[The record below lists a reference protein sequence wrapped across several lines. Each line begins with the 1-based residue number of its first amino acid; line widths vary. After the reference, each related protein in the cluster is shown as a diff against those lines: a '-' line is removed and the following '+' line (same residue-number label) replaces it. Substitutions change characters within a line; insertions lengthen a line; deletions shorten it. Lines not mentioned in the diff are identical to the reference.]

1 MSGNIIGPDLSTP
14 PQSPLLQQD
23 PEQRLFR
30 LRQDVLQRMRQ
41 DENREWEQN
50 YTTALNGDPALEAEA
65 QTYAKKMGVDP
76 STVKSDMDFARKFV
90 NAKAVQAEDLRRQNP
105 NLFTAFSEPKT
116 MSVAA
121 DYAQRLREDDSTWGH
136 IKRQVNAGWLTN
148 VSSFYGLKRLLSSDG
163 ELSPEDAATLQEVNN
178 EMQIAQQE
186 DSWNASALRLL
197 GNMAPTVAASATAVG
212 AGLAVPATLG
222 GTAPIAGTAT
232 LLVTGGNIAMMAG
245 ETYNLAR
252 ERGLSHGEAVV
263 AATSTGVVTGWLGG
277 KAFNA
282 IAGPMLGTL
291 ETQFGRAA
299 VRSALRGTAQLN
311 GKKLFNDLMWT
322 SLKNTAIETGQELA
336 ETTTQFAAINLVKDG
351 SASKEDW
358 NEFYNEL
365 VATAKEVGKGMA
377 LLSPVVPSI
386 NAAMQMRYVKEAKD
400 VRAGFDRLVQQKAV
414 EELAS
419 RSGDTAVEI
428 TNRLAQ
434 ESLILVSP
442 EKLIESVDK
451 IEAAVLESLAKQ
463 RNVTV
468 EQLKASMGG
477 QSQVMADL
485 VAKMPD
491 LMTRLDKAR
500 QDGVDM
506 TMSAGEWRV
515 HLLNTPLGAEI
526 ANHARIEGQT
536 YTMAEAMMVDAK
548 AEAWRKESDELTRQN
563 IKHQA
568 EIARQSRQVE
578 LAISNEYR
586 QIGLPVDQAR
596 LNAQLMKHFVTAS
609 ALSVGQ
615 MPMEWLARPENK
627 LTVNVEGMKRQEAQV
642 AEPGPAP
649 GVAAPAPSTP
659 ADLVSAFE
667 TIAGASPE
675 TVTDLAAAQKMFGD
689 LQRKMKSR
697 ISRAQKGRVETADQ
711 MTKRIAPLARDLA
724 RLAAQMRAL
733 EVRSPGQT
741 AIIEKAVPFIQQALQ
756 EDLLAQGL
764 LAKLQ
769 RSEPEVP
776 TEAEAFPEGRDK
788 ATTRQIKAYEKHVN
802 ALKRWKKQVQSAQG
816 KRVASRA
823 LIEAGQSIK
832 ELVEQDLPQPL
843 SPVGTR
849 DIAKEIQAAKDAIEQ
864 MKASGQQQADI
875 DALQAWIKEAEAFE
889 RNKVARV
896 YKQEQTVPADEEVAM
911 QELDLQKLHQILFH
925 GTPWVW
931 QPEPGYPYGRP
942 RLDLIGRGEGVAAFG
957 WGFYTSAVE
966 DVAKFYRGQEFGIGE
981 RGKFDGKTLDEWIH
995 SNPISENDLLSLMLG
1010 AYSFPGEKVA
1020 KLFRELKSEIKD
1032 LGQNIEPEIR
1042 KLLTTT
1048 SRHTWEIRRMF
1059 YGDLKRNDVKGT
1071 DWVDMITPAL
1081 TSIYRQ
1087 VASKAGIDESKANFE
1102 DVITK
1107 MASDAQQ
1114 NPDKL
1119 GEGAFVRLMMRLHRE
1134 FSQTYG
1140 YDYMEK
1146 GVKPKPAGDME
1157 ARVMDVLWDKYHSKL
1172 SIPVGYLL
1180 KFEIPEQKYKWIDS
1194 GEFAT
1199 ELFNLLRDRLPTEVM
1214 EEIERQAQEQINSSG
1229 DPESGITN
1237 AMLMMALHR
1246 HRGIYDWTKLVSI
1259 AQPEGEQLI
1268 TKPIAVDSYIQEI
1281 NDAMEDATAADGA
1294 VDVSRMLRKLRDAL
1308 NRIVAPNVDGLIT
1321 ELNMVMARQLFSV
1334 VMKKLRK
1341 HAEADTEARPWKLE
1355 LLNEFSRV
1363 CASKSMEFNV
1373 SRNAAVN
1380 LLPQNIRYFNRHD
1393 FSFTDALAQL
1403 GGMFD
1408 VDYTDIAKRYNF
1420 YDKYPNMWQGSNDK
1434 MKVSVTAEALL
1445 ANELHNTS
1453 VDSPVSDWDLIGM
1466 GYNLENEQGEQD
1478 LAALDTL
1485 NLVMAIIA
1493 KSPNVD
1499 AYAADLQHHVPVQTK
1514 PEELEQWKFN
1524 PDSTEYHKNVAMAL
1538 LHLGYSGYIY
1548 PAGMLSGASTGIE
1561 GEDNWL
1567 IWDQNALND
1576 MAMTERNGQLLSDAR
1591 KGYQSVQNMQVLGDF
1606 DPVTNTI
1613 LLRTGYNS
1621 STITHEIAHW
1631 FLNSLERMADNPN
1644 ASQQVRDTMDTML
1657 KWFGVKDFET
1667 WKGLSLND
1675 KREGHERF
1683 AISWEEWLLSGVA
1696 PTKEL
1701 TKMFRQ
1707 FRGVL
1712 SQWYNHANTTN
1723 EAYKAR
1729 FGVDMPAMTH
1739 EVKTAFA
1746 RMITTDDEIMEAEA
1760 IEGLLPHFIS
1770 QEQWVSY
1777 GLDPAGWAEYQ
1788 TALEEARNEAKDE
1801 LQKQSMKGMAY
1812 LVRSEAAHLRKLQK
1826 EFDAEYETTREQ
1838 VEKDLKQEKR
1848 YKLAYWLSNGIVY
1861 DMNGQDMRATMS
1873 VNHKLD
1879 RDKVAQLMVG
1889 QKTDKLPKWLTAL
1902 ERAGLST
1909 TNSRLWLKKDGLD
1922 PEAVAK
1928 QFGFKDG
1935 AEMMAALK
1943 DLPSIDEAIDTE
1955 TSARMRQ
1962 KTGFVD
1968 VKNASTKELTK
1979 IVSEALHGKAR
1990 AKFVAIELRALTKA
2004 TQPVKMMNNVAS
2016 RAATMRLNAT
2026 LVGQVMPHKAK
2037 QEAKRWRAQINK
2049 SLMQKKPD
2057 SAEAAKAAQQELLH
2071 THLYEQQLEFVKE
2084 RDAKLKDLGKWSK
2097 SDEDIVRTRD
2107 IARVNAGRALL
2118 SYYGLYDMPANKTPD
2133 ALLMDLQQED
2143 QAAYQML
2150 RPLIEKAIAFRLQSQ
2165 AAGGRGAQMPYTML
2179 TVDEFRVL
2187 MSQLEGL
2194 WETAKT
2200 VRSIELEEGRKLIRE
2215 AAEECG
2221 GQLENISDHTE
2232 IRGSLTVME
2241 QFSRSMSAKVTKQ
2254 LSMMQHLCRY
2264 LDQRVVGPF
2273 TKYVW
2278 RPLNKASQ
2286 DYSDAYD
2293 KYVKK
2298 YAEILKRADRG
2309 NTKIAATELVNER
2322 GEPWVFGRG
2331 DNRGKSELLKVLLN
2345 LGNVSNRKYLLL
2357 GYGWD
2362 PQKFDEFINRMFEE
2376 GVLTDAD
2383 LDLCQEIWNMTDE
2396 LGQLANE
2403 AHKKQHGRK
2412 VDMIPP
2418 TEVTNPVTGKKV
2430 RGGYIPIVPDKWQPP
2445 IGGELNA
2452 MLDGISTDMQ
2462 KWIPSI
2468 QGTFLIE
2475 RAEKTFPKLD
2485 LTLGSL
2491 AAHIEHVVRYAT
2503 IQPAL
2508 RDVNRLMRH
2517 PTFSKAINKYDP
2529 DMMREVITPWL
2540 QTVATQ
2546 SITRYTGGK
2555 NGFAN
2560 MGYWRELR
2568 IGAAVV
2574 NMSTNI
2580 PQALANLFGLFT
2592 AKPFVTKGNLIRA
2605 AWQVLFSWK
2614 DTTKFVH
2621 DRSRIIAQEE
2631 RDGMF
2636 ESLQLIYNN
2645 GEVSKAAKF
2654 GNLMHR
2660 FSLALQKLTQ
2670 GPVNR
2675 IVWLG
2680 TYQQELAALM
2690 DKKMPAAEA
2699 QAEAALRA
2707 DAAVSMT
2714 QNANRPIDVAEA
2726 QKGSEA
2732 YRTLIQYTGWFSN
2745 NWNLNYFETKAILRD
2760 EIGFAGKSGA
2770 ALNTLLQ
2777 CFLTPII
2784 GSALI
2789 TAWYYSQDDEEDE
2802 APELAEQMEW
2812 FVWQMT
2818 RGVSA
2823 PLPLAN
2829 LSVRAAQL
2837 YLDDNAMN
2845 DKFPT
2850 MPVIGVL
2857 ESAIRRKNKEGLEG
2871 LDGWADLIALFSG
2884 GRVPANWFTDPALKM
2899 TK

>member
-1 MSGNIIGPDLSTP
+1 MGNNIIGPDPNTP

-50 YTTALNGDPALEAEA
+50 YATALNGDPALEAEA

-178 EMQIAQQE
+178 EMKIAQQE

-197 GNMAPTVAASATAVG
+197 GNIAPTAAASATAVG
-212 AGLAVPATLG
+212 AGLLLPATAG

-232 LLVTGGNIAMMAG
+232 MLVTGGNIAMMAG
-245 ETYNLAR
+245 ETYNQAR
-252 ERGLSHGEAVV
+252 EKGLSHGEAVV
-263 AATSTGVVTGWLGG
+263 AATSTGLVTGYLGG
-277 KAFNA
+277 KAFQA
-282 IAGPMLGTL
+282 IAGPILGTL
-291 ETQFGRAA
+291 EKQFGSAA
-299 VRSALRGTAQLN
+299 VRAALRGTANLN

-351 SASKEDW
+351 SASNEDW

-485 VAKMPD
+485 VAKIPD

-627 LTVNVEGMKRQEAQV
+627 LTVNVEGMTRQEAQV
-642 AEPGPAP
+642 TEPGPAP
-649 GVAAPAPSTP
+649 IVVSQVPAAP

-667 TIAGASPE
+667 TITGVSPE
-675 TVTDLAAAQKMFGD
+675 TITDLAAAQKMFGD
-689 LQRKMKSR
+689 LQRKMKAR
-697 ISRAQKGRVETADQ
+697 ISRSQKGRIDTAEQ
-711 MTKRIAPLARDLA
+711 MGKRVAPLARDLA

-756 EDLLAQGL
+756 EDLLARGR
-764 LAKLQ
+764 LAELQ
-769 RSEPEVP
+769 MSEPKVP

-788 ATTRQIKAYEKHVN
+788 ATTRQIKAYEKQVN

-816 KRVASRA
+816 KRAASRA

-832 ELVEQDLPQPL
+832 ELAEQGAQDIAPQ
-843 SPVGTR
+843 PVGTR

-911 QELDLQKLHQILFH
+911 EELDLQKLHQILFH

-931 QPEPGYPYGRP
+931 QPEPGYPNGRP

-966 DVAKFYRGQEFGIGE
+966 DVAKFYRSQEFGIGE

-1010 AYSFPGEKVA
+1010 EYSFPGERVA
-1020 KLFRELKSEIKD
+1020 NLFRELKSEIKD
-1032 LGQNIEPEIR
+1032 LGQDIEPAIR
-1042 KLLTTT
+1042 KLLTTS
-1048 SRHTWEIRRMF
+1048 SRYAWEIRRMF
-1059 YGDLKRNDVKGT
+1059 YGDIKRTDVKGT
-1071 DWVDMITPAL
+1071 AWVDMTIQAL

-1119 GEGAFVRLMMRLHRE
+1119 SEGAFVRLMMRLHRE

-1146 GVKPKPAGDME
+1146 GVKPKPAGDMD
-1157 ARVMDVLWDKYHSKL
+1157 AKMMDVLWDKYHNKL

-1180 KFEIPEQKYKWIDS
+1180 KFEIPQQKYRWIR
-1194 GEFAT
+1194 T
-1199 ELFNLLRDRLPTEVM
+1199 EDLWNDHPLRDALEANLPPEVWD
-1214 EEIERQAQEQINSSG
+1214 ELKKTIAVFARGTSEDATSAG
-1229 DPESGITN
+1229 T
-1237 AMLMMALHR
+1237 AMRALYKY
-1246 HRGIYDWTKLVSI
+1246 RGKYDWTKLVQMSRGDSLSISAAEIQGYVAKINDVWEQVNPRPRGPIFATGLFTRLSHTSASFHNINKDVVTSKLSQQYALNAFSATI
-1259 AQPEGEQLI
+1259 AQLKAQIANGPEWQTKLLDEWLRRAPEAFAKTVNRLGKSPTYFATFTDMFLEKVNGRELSFVQLMRNIELLVDAPIYKLAWELGNDVGNAYQKSQEGPKFTIKI
-1268 TKPIAVDSYIQEI
+1268 TDEDLFIKNNDERSLELEHNQPNWWIATEESGVQVDDASLAYANLI
-1281 NDAMEDATAADGA
+1281 NAVLTKSDNVDELADE
-1294 VDVSRMLRKLRDAL
+1294 VSRHVTIIGRES
-1308 NRIVAPNVDGLIT
+1308 GL
-1321 ELNMVMARQLFSV
+1321 
-1334 VMKKLRK
+1334 
-1341 HAEADTEARPWKLE
+1341 EAWRLD
-1355 LLNEFSRV
+1355 
-1363 CASKSMEFNV
+1363 
-1373 SRNAAVN
+1373 RN
-1380 LLPQNIRYFNRHD
+1380 
-1393 FSFTDALAQL
+1393 S
-1403 GGMFD
+1403 
-1408 VDYTDIAKRYNF
+1408 
-1420 YDKYPNMWQGSNDK
+1420 
-1434 MKVSVTAEALL
+1434 
-1445 ANELHNTS
+1445 
-1453 VDSPVSDWDLIGM
+1453 
-1466 GYNLENEQGEQD
+1466 
-1478 LAALDTL
+1478 
-1485 NLVMAIIA
+1485 
-1493 KSPNVD
+1493 
-1499 AYAADLQHHVPVQTK
+1499 
-1514 PEELEQWKFN
+1514 
-1524 PDSTEYHKNVAMAL
+1524 EYHKNAAMAF

-1548 PAGMLSGASTGIE
+1548 PAGTLSGASTGIK
-1561 GEDNWL
+1561 GDDNWL

-1631 FLNSLERMADNPN
+1631 FLNSLERMAANPN

-1667 WKGLSLND
+1667 WKGLSLDD

-1729 FGVDMPAMTH
+1729 FGKDMPAMTH

-1770 QEQWVSY
+1770 QEQWVNY
-1777 GLDPAGWAEYQ
+1777 GLDPADWVEYQ

-1922 PEAVAK
+1922 PEAVAT

-2084 RDAKLKDLGKWSK
+2084 RDAKLNDLGKWRK
-2097 SDEDIVRTRD
+2097 SDEDIARTRD

-2187 MSQLEGL
+2187 MSQLDGL

-2200 VRSIELEEGRKLIRE
+2200 VRSIELGEGRKLIRE
-2215 AAEECG
+2215 AAEECA
-2221 GQLENISDHTE
+2221 GQAEIITDHTE

-2278 RPLNKASQ
+2278 RPLNKSSQ
-2286 DYSDAYD
+2286 DYSDGYD

-2309 NTKIAATELVNER
+2309 DTKIVATELVNEQ

-2331 DNRGKSELLKVLLN
+2331 DNRGKSELIKVLLN

-2403 AHKKQHGRK
+2403 AHKKQHGYK
-2412 VDMIPP
+2412 LDMIPP

-2529 DMMREVITPWL
+2529 DMMRNVIAPWL

-2546 SITRYTGGK
+2546 SITRYTGSK
-2555 NGFAN
+2555 SSFEN
-2560 MGYWRELR
+2560 MGIWRELR
-2568 IGAAVV
+2568 IGGAVV

-2580 PQALANLFGLFT
+2580 PQAVSNLFGLFT

-2660 FSLALQKLTQ
+2660 WSLALQKLTQ
-2670 GPVNR
+2670 SPVNR

-2714 QNANRPIDVAEA
+2714 QNANRPIDVAES
-2726 QKGSEA
+2726 QKGTELV
-2732 YRTLIQYTGWFSN
+2732 RTFIQYTGWFSN

-2871 LDGWADLIALFSG
+2871 LDGWADLIALLSG